1 MMQKSDDVSS
11 IISTPK
17 QNVKAQNM
25 TFGVSNVSDPKS
37 FGHELHMLGSATH
50 AKEDL
55 SQYQQQ
61 KFRPPSINI
70 SNLMFQQQQNS
81 PRQLLSINQDTHPQ
95 QPVKIPEIDVP

>member
-1 MMQKSDDVSS
+1 
-11 IISTPK
+11 
-17 QNVKAQNM
+17 
-25 TFGVSNVSDPKS
+25 
-37 FGHELHMLGSATH
+37 MLDSATN

-95 QPVKIPEIDVP
+95 